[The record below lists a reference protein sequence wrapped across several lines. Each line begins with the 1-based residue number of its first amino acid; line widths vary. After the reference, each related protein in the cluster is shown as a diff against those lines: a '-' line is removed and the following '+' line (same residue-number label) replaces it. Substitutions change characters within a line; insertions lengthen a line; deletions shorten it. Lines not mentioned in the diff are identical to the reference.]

1 MLTIKRKR
9 TADKRIV
16 DNANVGKLK
25 DSAGVA
31 ADGKLAVKIEDAYFV
46 YTNPNFIGKMGKQN
60 IPGPQSDGAQG
71 TGIVLT
77 GLLGPVSL
85 VGTFFNGTTL
95 KDHQDV
101 WQAAI
106 LGSFGPVNASLWY
119 GDVHDTLDAYTI
131 ALSGDIGPVSLA
143 GRYSK
148 RDEDGNNLKLSVAKI
163 NASVNWDIFSFSA
176 GFASTGEDN
185 GGIGAA
191 LDT

>member
-1 MLTIKRKR
+1 
-9 TADKRIV
+9 
-16 DNANVGKLK
+16 
-25 DSAGVA
+25 
-31 ADGKLAVKIEDAYFV
+31 
-46 YTNPNFIGKMGKQN
+46 MGKQN
-60 IPGPQSDGAQG
+60 IPGPQSDGSQG

-85 VGTFFNGTTL
+85 VGTFFNGTSL
-95 KDHQDV
+95 KHHKDV

-148 RDEDGNNLKLSVAKI
+148 RDEDGNANLKLSVAKI

-191 LDT
+191 IDTSGDSAS